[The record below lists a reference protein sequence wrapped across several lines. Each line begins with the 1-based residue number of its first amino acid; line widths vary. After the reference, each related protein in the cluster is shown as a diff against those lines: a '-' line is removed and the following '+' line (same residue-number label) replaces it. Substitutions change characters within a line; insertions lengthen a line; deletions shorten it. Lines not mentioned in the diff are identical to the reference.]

1 MPVYSLARAATEAGR
16 SRSTLLS
23 AIRSGRLSA
32 TRDLANGAWAI
43 DASELARAF
52 PPDGSR
58 HGDRH
63 GGTAGDDRVDSAA
76 LLAAKDALIA
86 EQRATIDDLRQQ
98 RDREADERRRLT
110 MVLADLRAR
119 SEATAASAAPP
130 PARRSWWRWGR
141 Q

>member
-16 SRSTLLS
+16 SRSTLLA

-32 TRDLANGAWAI
+32 TRDPANGAWTI

-52 PPDGSR
+52 PLNGDR

-98 RDREADERRRLT
+98 RDREAEERRRLT
-110 MVLADLRAR
+110 MVLADMRA
-119 SEATAASAAPP
+119 ATTAPVV
-130 PARRSWWRWGR
+130 PATNGRRSWLPWRR
-141 Q
+141 